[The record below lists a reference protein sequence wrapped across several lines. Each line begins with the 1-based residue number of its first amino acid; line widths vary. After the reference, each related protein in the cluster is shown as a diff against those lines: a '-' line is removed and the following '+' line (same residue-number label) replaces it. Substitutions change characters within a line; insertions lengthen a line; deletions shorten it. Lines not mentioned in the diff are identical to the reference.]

1 MTRTKGKEILI
12 KNNMCDLRK
21 KKAIC
26 KLTEEVEGERITG
39 GINGKL
45 MKGNDEGVSQG
56 RT

>member
-1 MTRTKGKEILI
+1 
-12 KNNMCDLRK
+12 MCDLRK
-21 KKAIC
+21 KAIC
-26 KLTEEVEGERITG
+26 KVTEEVEGKRITG

>member
-1 MTRTKGKEILI
+1 MTCGK
-12 KNNMCDLRK
+12 KRV
-21 KKAIC
+21 IC
-26 KLTEEVEGERITG
+26 KVTEEVEGKRFTG